1 MAKIFLIFAQN
12 FANSIFFLKKKPSKF
27 FLKILFFIFGAKIQF
42 YDKKLIRFG
51 YKNQN
56 IFLRER
62 FVKIELF
69 EFLDKNLT
77 FRTVCDQPKR
87 QGKPL

>member
-1 MAKIFLIFAQN
+1 MR
-12 FANSIFFLKKKPSKF
+12 FFLKKKKRQNF
-27 FLKILFFIFGAKIQF
+27 FLKILFLIFGAKIQF
-42 YDKKLIRFG
+42 YDKKLIRFSH
-51 YKNQN
+51 KNQN

>member
-12 FANSIFFLKKKPSKF
+12 FANAPVKIFFKIFFLDFWRENS
-27 FLKILFFIFGAKIQF
+27 IFDK
-42 YDKKLIRFG
+42 KKLIRFG
-51 YKNQN
+51 HKNQN

-77 FRTVCDQPKR
+77 FKLVCDQPKR

>member
-1 MAKIFLIFAQN
+1 MRFFSKKNSQN
-12 FANSIFFLKKKPSKF
+12 FFK
-27 FLKILFFIFGAKIQF
+27 KILFLIFGAKIQF

-51 YKNQN
+51 HKNQN